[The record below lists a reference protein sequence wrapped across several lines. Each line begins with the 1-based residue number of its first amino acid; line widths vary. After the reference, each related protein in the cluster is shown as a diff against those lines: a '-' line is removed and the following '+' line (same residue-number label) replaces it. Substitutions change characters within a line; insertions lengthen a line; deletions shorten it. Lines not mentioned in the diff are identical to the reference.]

1 MSCLWPRK
9 RATIAPG
16 LRLQTRRDQG
26 PPHQVF
32 KQEHFEEYLKE
43 NSRKEEKE
51 EKEKLAL
58 DYGVALMKFISTQ
71 SYSEKQLAGDTLWT
85 YFYLKNLL
93 SLCYCEESQKVY
105 EKFIAQI
112 LSDLRRGLRTYSPK
126 TVLARMQ
133 KLKSIYFAPA
143 KNGLGWRKFEGSW
156 LTLDR

>member
-1 MSCLWPRK
+1 MDLFLLEEFAEVYD
-9 RATIAPG
+9 ATIHMNHV
-16 LRLQTRRDQG
+16 
-26 PPHQVF
+26 HQLV
-32 KQEHFEEYLKE
+32 
-43 NSRKEEKE
+43 
-51 EKEKLAL
+51 
-58 DYGVALMKFISTQ
+58 
-71 SYSEKQLAGDTLWT
+71 
-85 YFYLKNLL
+85 

-112 LSDLRRGLRTYSPK
+112 LSDLQRGLRTYSPK